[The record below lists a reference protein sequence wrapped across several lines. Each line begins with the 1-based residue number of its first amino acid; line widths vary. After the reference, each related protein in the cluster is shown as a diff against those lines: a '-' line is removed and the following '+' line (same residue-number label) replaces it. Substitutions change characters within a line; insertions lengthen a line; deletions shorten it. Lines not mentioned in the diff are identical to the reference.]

1 MPWTIVIGLICTN
14 LAILGASHSSRSSNK
29 QNWRTTQ
36 EYDSWEKPPSP
47 YSYVNRLMQMGI
59 YTYITNIY
67 IYISNDI
74 AIYIYIYIYIYVYYH
89 IWYVDNNQYSHMY
102 VYIICIY
109 NINNNNN
116 HHNNNHNNNNI
127 VPYFILTIIFHEIPM
142 FHGEW
147 NHPWLKKTRAIAH
160 LTLWLCQYI
169 TNWKDPP

>member
-59 YTYITNIY
+59 YTYIINIYIYIY

-74 AIYIYIYIYIYVYYH
+74 NIYIYVYYH

-109 NINNNNN
+109 NINNNN
-116 HHNNNHNNNNI
+116 HHNNNHNNNI